1 MATDKNTLKNW
12 FKTGLKPTQAQFWA
26 WMDSYW
32 HKDETIPT
40 NKIDGLESAL
50 NGKASTQA
58 LDNKVD
64 KVPGKS
70 LLSDTEIERLLTL
83 ENQDLSLK
91 ADLVDGQVP
100 ASQLPSYVDDVLN
113 GQFIDSITFINVPT
127 GLPYTLE
134 EGKIYVDII
143 TNITYRWSGTV
154 LIPIG
159 STLTLGETEST
170 AYRGDRGKIAYDKA
184 VELINSGI
192 EFISNALLKL
202 RIIWFTGFTIAQRNA
217 IASPQEGMIIYIN
230 ENPKG
235 FQVYEDGVWRRV
247 GANIS
252 NADLN
257 FAANRI
263 HNLGSNKLTFTNG
276 RVEVPTLEMPVT
288 TANSIVNKI
297 WNEGLKLWFTN
308 NLGVNK
314 SVLLDG
320 DIVDATATQR
330 GLVSTIAQIFSGNK
344 TFRGHVRI
352 ESPVSTD
359 DPDALIIVNSVNDIL
374 LKVNSSRLVTMGN
387 FAFSSV
393 TNTIT
398 FSGTKIFERSG
409 ISTLYGD
416 AASAI
421 IGFRTTNLNFTMRD
435 GKARLGGTVGAS
447 TDSTALL
454 ELQSTTGGFLLP
466 RMTQAQRLALVYL
479 GGAPPA
485 IGLQVYQ
492 TDGVEGVYIHKSTG
506 WQFAY

>member
-1 MATDKNTLKNW
+1 
-12 FKTGLKPTQAQFWA
+12 
-26 WMDSYW
+26 MDSYW
-32 HKDETIPT
+32 HKDQTIPT
-40 NKIDGLESAL
+40 NKIDGLENAL
-50 NGKASTQA
+50 NGKASTDQLA
-58 LDNKVD
+58 NKVD
-64 KVPGKS
+64 KVEGKS

-100 ASQLPSYVDDVLN
+100 VSQLPSYVDDVLN

-127 GLPYTLE
+127 GLPYALE

-159 STLTLGETEST
+159 SPLTLGETEST

-344 TFRGHVRI
+344 TFRGHFRI

-359 DPDALIIVNSVNDIL
+359 NPNALEV
-374 LKVNSSRLVTMGN
+374 VNSSNVVLMSINSNAGATIGSFGFSTINNLMSFGGVT
-387 FAFSSV
+387 
-393 TNTIT
+393 
-398 FSGTKIFERSG
+398 IFQRSG

-416 AASAI
+416 PSSSI
-421 IGFRTTNLNFTMRD
+421 IAFRTAALNLTMRD
-435 GKARLGGTVGAS
+435 GRARFGGTAGGS

-454 ELQSTTGGFLLP
+454 ELQGTNGGFLLP
-466 RMTQAQRLALVYL
+466 RMTEAQRLALVYL

-485 IGLQVYQ
+485 VGLQVYQ